1 MSVLSGV
8 GQDRSNNA
16 LLYGAT
22 EMHLSCPTP
31 GVSSAQSAMYD
42 DMDSLFMYSDGMDI
56 CALQENSCSG
66 SGFDVPLASES
77 PLGLEHVNEEKQRW
91 SDNIWSRS
99 PRGGVPEDFNVASG
113 VSFADLVDSSETS
126 LSDDTCVTVH
136 MADALHRPSASG
148 LEHVNEEKQRWSD
161 NIWSRS
167 PRGGVPE
174 DLNVA
179 SGVSFAD
186 LMDSSETSLSDDTCV
201 TVHMADALHRP
212 SASSSVNSARQ
223 PPENQHSSP
232 GHLSTDASVR
242 RTPDPVATVARE
254 AKRAVDAD
262 VMQYC
267 QVGVPPCQCVVAL
280 GGGGWRAA
288 RGCRLSSYLWIGTR

>member
-113 VSFADLVDSSETS
+113 VSFADL
-126 LSDDTCVTVH
+126 
-136 MADALHRPSASG
+136 
-148 LEHVNEEKQRWSD
+148 
-161 NIWSRS
+161 
-167 PRGGVPE
+167 
-174 DLNVA
+174 
-179 SGVSFAD
+179 
-186 LMDSSETSLSDDTCV
+186 MDSSETSLSDDTCV

-254 AKRAVDAD
+254 AKRAAVFVVGAD
-262 VMQYC
+262 VVQYC
-267 QVGVPPCQCVVAL
+267 PARICCDGKPCIDEKQSLRMHKNRESAQKSRLIKAEKSKAL
-280 GGGGWRAA
+280 ERELVQFKLECAALREENCALKAANKLLRAGA
-288 RGCRLSSYLWIGTR
+288 RESGLQTDTTPSPSSPC